1 MVNPNRSADSA
12 YYAAKQPLNIRGTRE
27 GRKNSRPSYSYRQTA
42 SDAAASSNKY
52 YADNKPVSKS
62 APPPKKTV
70 TVEASAQTARKL
82 VAAFASGA
90 TDVVVDV
97 QEAELSRVRTSIEVA
112 VGQGKLTREQ
122 SDSVAFNVIKAVEP
136 EPAPE
141 PIVEKPKKKRGRPKK
156 KKAAEPVIEEAES
169 ILEPQASEEAEL
181 LDMSEGITEDDV
193 AKAFGVDLNADDDS
207 DD

>member
-1 MVNPNRSADSA
+1 MANPNRSADSA
-12 YYAAKQPLNIRGTRE
+12 YYASKQPLNIRGTRE

-42 SDAAASSNKY
+42 SDVAASSNKY
-52 YADNKPVSKS
+52 YADNKPVAKP
-62 APPPKKTV
+62 APPPQKTV

-82 VAAFASGA
+82 VTAFASGA
-90 TDVVVDV
+90 TDVIVDV
-97 QEAELSRVRTSIEVA
+97 QESDLSRVRTSIEMA

-122 SDSVAFNVIKAVEP
+122 SDSVAFNVIKPVEP

-181 LDMSEGITEDDV
+181 LDMAEGITEDDV